1 MQQEHLLNNSQIAQ
15 FVSRHRLPDTFRSL
29 IEKHYLQLAA
39 WISGRRRPGE
49 TLIVG
54 ISGAQGAG
62 KSTLADFLQ
71 LALETGAG
79 LRVAV
84 LSLDDFYLTKAKRE
98 QLGAAVH
105 PLLETRGV
113 PGTHDLQMLSTCLER
128 LRALA
133 PGQTLRLPR
142 FDKAED
148 DRADAADWAA
158 VGGPV
163 DVIVLEGWC
172 LGSEAQEE
180 EALARPV
187 NSLER
192 EADSSGAWR
201 RFVNGQLAGPY
212 AKLFAQLDLL
222 VFLKVPNIDAVYR
235 WRLEQERKL
244 AGKSEVRRAGIMN
257 EVEVAR
263 FIQHFERVTGASL
276 ASVPHKADA
285 VLELDDHHDC
295 VRLEIREQD
304 VPV

>member
-1 MQQEHLLNNSQIAQ
+1 MRQQNLLNNSQIAQ
-15 FVSRHRLPDTFRSL
+15 FVSRHRLPDTFHSL
-29 IEKHYLQLAA
+29 IDKHYLPFAA
-39 WISGRRRPGE
+39 WISEKHRPGE

-54 ISGAQGAG
+54 ISGAQGTG

-71 LALETGAG
+71 LALETGAN

-84 LSLDDFYLTKAKRE
+84 LSLDDFYLTKAERE
-98 QLGAAVH
+98 QLGRTVH

-128 LRALA
+128 LRSLA
-133 PGQTLRLPR
+133 AGHTLRLPR

-148 DRADAADWAA
+148 DRADTADWPA

-172 LGSEAQEE
+172 LGSEAQDE

-192 EADSSGAWR
+192 EADSSGSWR

-212 AKLFAQLDLL
+212 AELFAQLNVL
-222 VFLKVPNIDAVYR
+222 VFLKVPNIEAVYR

-244 AGKSEVRRAGIMN
+244 AGKSSVRGTRIMN
-257 EVEVAR
+257 DAEVAR

-276 ASVPHKADA
+276 ETLPHKADA
-285 VLELDDHHDC
+285 VLELNERHDC
-295 VRLEIREQD
+295 VRLEIRE
-304 VPV
+304 

>member
-1 MQQEHLLNNSQIAQ
+1 MQQHLLTNSQIAQ
-15 FVSRHRLPDTFRSL
+15 FVSRHRLPDAFHRL
-29 IEKHYLQLAA
+29 IDKCYLQLAA
-39 WISGRRRPGE
+39 WISERHRPGE

-84 LSLDDFYLTKAKRE
+84 LSLDDFYLTKAERK

-128 LRALA
+128 LSALA

-148 DRADAADWAA
+148 DRADTADWAA
-158 VGGPV
+158 VSGPV

-172 LGSEAQEE
+172 LGSEAQDE
-180 EALARPV
+180 EALVQPV

-192 EADSSGAWR
+192 EADSSAAWR
-201 RFVNGQLAGPY
+201 RFVKTSLPGLTQYFSRNWISSY
-212 AKLFAQLDLL
+212 
-222 VFLKVPNIDAVYR
+222 FLKCRTLTPCIDGGWNR
-235 WRLEQERKL
+235 
-244 AGKSEVRRAGIMN
+244 N
-257 EVEVAR
+257 ESSPTRQR
-263 FIQHFERVTGASL
+263 FAAPAS
-276 ASVPHKADA
+276 
-285 VLELDDHHDC
+285 
-295 VRLEIREQD
+295 
-304 VPV
+304 